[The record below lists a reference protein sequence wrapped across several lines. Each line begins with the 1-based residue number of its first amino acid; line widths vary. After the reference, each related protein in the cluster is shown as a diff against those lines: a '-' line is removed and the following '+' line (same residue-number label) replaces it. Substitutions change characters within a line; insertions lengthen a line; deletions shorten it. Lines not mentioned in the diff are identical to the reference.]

1 MDLKGIRIYMIT
13 IKEIAKLSG
22 VSYST
27 VSKALNDSPL
37 VKPATKRKI
46 IQIAEQ
52 HNYRK
57 NILASQLVS
66 GKSKLIGLAVR
77 DMGNP
82 VFSHMALR
90 LHHYLQAHDYQMILT
105 VASNGIELLN
115 QLCVDGIMYWG
126 HRTSDPL
133 RLKKEFDKSGVPSII
148 LGTHVS
154 DEIPSVLIDRRAGI
168 FEAVRYLLSKGH
180 RRIGII
186 GDSQNEK
193 VKSYLEALK
202 EYHLE
207 FNPGFILHAK
217 RSWEDG
223 YSAAL
228 NTVLDDGAPSAF
240 IGTNNMMTQ
249 GALRGFLE
257 RGIKIPEQLSLIAY
271 DDVQELEYADVPLTA
286 IGPRLDEIAEL
297 ATRYIVSLINNE
309 KVDSSILI
317 KPVLH
322 ERKSVGAR

>member
-1 MDLKGIRIYMIT
+1 
-13 IKEIAKLSG
+13 
-22 VSYST
+22 
-27 VSKALNDSPL
+27 
-37 VKPATKRKI
+37 
-46 IQIAEQ
+46 
-52 HNYRK
+52 
-57 NILASQLVS
+57 
-66 GKSKLIGLAVR
+66 
-77 DMGNP
+77 
-82 VFSHMALR
+82 MALR